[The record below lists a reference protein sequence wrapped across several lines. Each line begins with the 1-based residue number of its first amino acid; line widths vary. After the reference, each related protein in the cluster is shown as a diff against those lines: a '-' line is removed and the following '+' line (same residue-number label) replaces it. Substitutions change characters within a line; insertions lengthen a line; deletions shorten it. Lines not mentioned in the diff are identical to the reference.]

1 MARKSCARHR
11 AEMAIITL
19 TSDLGLKDY
28 YVGSI
33 KGAIYREMPTATVV
47 DISHEVPKFDIAQ
60 AAFIVA
66 NSFREF
72 PEGSIHIIGV
82 NPEETPETPHVVVVF
97 DGHYFI
103 GADNGIFS
111 LIFEKEPQR
120 IMELTLSQDTDF
132 LTFPTKDVFVKA
144 ACHLARGGTL
154 SIIGKPLEKLNER
167 MMLRAVVDGN
177 TIRGMVIY
185 IDSYGNVI
193 TNITSH
199 LFKKIGRGRP
209 FTIQFRVSRY
219 NITHIHNTYKDVPEG
234 EKLAL
239 FGSTGFLEVAINHGN
254 ANGLL
259 GLRLNDIVRVEFE

>member
-1 MARKSCARHR
+1 
-11 AEMAIITL
+11 MAIITL
-19 TSDLGLKDY
+19 TTDLGLKDY

-33 KGAIYREMPTATVV
+33 KGAIYSQVPNATVV

-60 AAFIVA
+60 AAFIIA
-66 NSFREF
+66 NTFREF
-72 PEGSIHIIGV
+72 PEGSIHILGV
-82 NPEETPETPHVVVVF
+82 NPEETADTPHLVVVY

-111 LIFEKEPQR
+111 LIFEKEPER
-120 IMELTLSQDTDF
+120 IVELNIMQDTDF

-154 SIIGKPLEKLNER
+154 AVIGKPTTNINER
-167 MMLRAVVDGN
+167 TMLRAVVDGS

-193 TNITSH
+193 TNISRN
-199 LFKKIGRGRP
+199 LFKKVGKGRP
-209 FTIQFRVSRY
+209 FTISFRVSRY
-219 NITHIHNTYKDVPEG
+219 DIHEIHNTYKDVPEG

-254 ANGLL
+254 ANSLL
-259 GLRLNDIVRVEFE
+259 GLRISDMIRVEFS

>member
-1 MARKSCARHR
+1 
-11 AEMAIITL
+11 MAIITL
-19 TSDLGLKDY
+19 TTDLGLKDY

-33 KGAIYREMPTATVV
+33 KGAIYKEMPDATVV
-47 DISHEVPKFDIAQ
+47 DISHDVPKFDIAQ
-60 AAFIVA
+60 AAFII
-66 NSFREF
+66 NNTYREF
-72 PEGSIHIIGV
+72 PEGSIHIVGV
-82 NPEETPETPHVVVVF
+82 NPEETPETPHLVVVY

-111 LIFEKEPQR
+111 LIFEKTPER
-120 IMELTLSQDTDF
+120 IVELTLSQDTDL

-154 SIIGKPLEKLNER
+154 GIIGKPVQTMNER
-167 MMLRAVVDGN
+167 MMLRAVVDGS

-193 TNITSH
+193 TNISRH
-199 LFKKIGRGRP
+199 LFNKVGKGRA

-219 NITHIHNTYKDVPEG
+219 DIHEIHNTYKEVPEG

-239 FGSTGFLEVAINHGN
+239 FGSTAVSYTHLT
-254 ANGLL
+254 LPTTS
-259 GLRLNDIVRVEFE
+259 RV